1 MSNQLEVT
9 LEIITHA
16 TENEKRI
23 FQSIDELFDIKEEDF
38 SKQKLSGHFDN
49 PILLSKIKLV
59 KKKARNFVQRLV
71 EKIPKHQMDELLDDI
86 ETSFDRSALFLRI
99 SKQEIIKKSII
110 LQEKNSIKIKIST
123 PIYRKN
129 EMVKTYVNL
138 LTS

>member
-1 MSNQLEVT
+1 MPHQLEVT

-23 FQSIDELFDIKEEDF
+23 FQSIHELFDIKEEEF
-38 SKQKLSGHFDN
+38 SQRKLSGHFDN
-49 PILLSKIKLV
+49 PILLFEIKLV
-59 KKKARNFVQRLV
+59 KKKARDFVQRLV
-71 EKIPKHQMDELLDDI
+71 EKIPKYQMDELLDNV
-86 ETSFDRSALFLRI
+86 ERFCDRSALFLRV
-99 SKQEIIKKSII
+99 SKQDLIKKSIT
-110 LQEKNSIKIKIST
+110 LQEKNAIKIKILT